1 MIVFKEER
9 KKGFFPLLNR
19 DFRQKRGNFLGFSEK
34 CVLWSNDLNYL
45 LKTIIELKNRIIEVI
60 LPFQKLKRL
69 KCDHL
74 QAIFWKVKIGES
86 LRDCLCREY
95 FWHGSLP

>member
-1 MIVFKEER
+1 M

-34 CVLWSNDLNYL
+34 SVLWSNVLNYL

-60 LPFQKLKRL
+60 LPFQKFKGP
-69 KCDHL
+69 KYDHL
-74 QAIFWKVKIGES
+74 QAIFMKGKN
-86 LRDCLCREY
+86 R
-95 FWHGSLP
+95 